1 MLNNSVC
8 IRFKRLDPSKTLY
21 VCMIQAVALRRFGTT
36 SKDDII
42 LRLYVSFGLHTMR
55 FHPNSGNESQL
66 QMFFYVVFAD
76 KGFHDSNKDFIFLIN
91 SSSLFSISFALLD
104 CLSSNNSYKLRFT
117 NPIDCSHPTILWTS
131 FSFSCF
137 TGETKIP

>member
-1 MLNNSVC
+1 M
-8 IRFKRLDPSKTLY
+8 DPSKTLY
-21 VCMIQAVALRRFGTT
+21 VYMIQAVALRRFGTT

-76 KGFHDSNKDFIFLIN
+76 KGLYCIHYDCCQVNNIFFILE
-91 SSSLFSISFALLD
+91 S
-104 CLSSNNSYKLRFT
+104 
-117 NPIDCSHPTILWTS
+117 
-131 FSFSCF
+131 
-137 TGETKIP
+137 